1 MPISGCG
8 FGDQVAVKM
17 GVHHALETLKPLV
30 FLPMHSGGGEFRYK
44 EFITEA
50 KKEFPDIEMR
60 APKAGGDHFRYRDG
74 RVS

>member
-1 MPISGCG
+1 
-8 FGDQVAVKM
+8 
-17 GVHHALETLKPLV
+17 
-30 FLPMHSGGGEFRYK
+30 MHSGGGEFRYR

-60 APKAGGDHFRYRDG
+60 APRVSGDRFRYHDG